1 MSSTATH
8 HSFDLSQASSDQ
20 ILKGKS
26 ILVTGA
32 GDGIGRQAALTY
44 ASCGANVILLGRTVK
59 KLEAVYDEI
68 TAQDG
73 PQASIVPLD
82 HEGATAQHYQ
92 GLADT
97 IKGEYG
103 KLDGLLS
110 NASILGTLC
119 PFTQIQE
126 KEYDQVMQV
135 NVKAQFMMIQALL
148 PTLLQSEAS
157 SMTSIKTNT
166 FVLTVSILEAHAPIC
181 APKRFREKIQIH

>member
-126 KEYDQVMQV
+126 KDEYKNKHLRV
-135 NVKAQFMMIQALL
+135 NCINPGGTRTNMRAKAFPGEDPDTLKT
-148 PTLLQSEAS
+148 PTDIMPSYVYLMADAS
-157 SMTSIKTNT
+157 KHENASVFDCQIK
-166 FVLTVSILEAHAPIC
+166 
-181 APKRFREKIQIH
+181 